1 MRLKYLFRRRQTR
14 KVDCS
19 SFYDSK
25 LKTDSEL
32 FIIQQVQQ
40 EAYSDEIENLRNGK
54 SIANNSKVLRL
65 DHFLDENVNLRM
77 GGRLKHSHMS
87 LGEKHPILLSGQHY
101 IAKLIVL
108 HFHENIRHQGR
119 HLTDGAIRAAG
130 Y

>member
-1 MRLKYLFRRRQTR
+1 MRLKYLFRRRQTTS

-32 FIIQQVQQ
+32 FIIQQVQL

-54 SIANNSKVLRL
+54 SIPNNSKVLRL
-65 DHFLDENVNLRM
+65 DHFLYENGILRI

-87 LGEKHPILLSGQHY
+87 LGEKHPISSLWS
-101 IAKLIVL
+101 AL
-108 HFHENIRHQGR
+108 HR
-119 HLTDGAIRAAG
+119 
-130 Y
+130 